1 MFSGGSSIKSAV
13 FQVSLGAPYENNGT
27 FACKLSGKQLS
38 KPIKDAL
45 IVPFLNA
52 GHFTAQNGERVNPV
66 CNGVAIDGTMADIEL
81 PCREFVSPAG
91 FAVSVVVMIA
101 GGESSGSS
109 PSAPKN
115 KAVVS
120 NAAKV
125 KTEYTNAVLA
135 GDYGGTVTIVG
146 DDNVAISAE
155 KL

>member
-1 MFSGGSSIKSAV
+1 M
-13 FQVSLGAPYENNGT
+13 
-27 FACKLSGKQLS
+27 
-38 KPIKDAL
+38 
-45 IVPFLNA
+45 
-52 GHFTAQNGERVNPV
+52 
-66 CNGVAIDGTMADIEL
+66 
-81 PCREFVSPAG
+81 
-91 FAVSVVVMIA
+91 VMIA

-120 NAAKV
+120 KAAKV